1 MKLSASRATYHLA
14 VMGIVMLLVP
24 GASFAAA
31 QTEVSVVTSL
41 LDKLYTPLNAF
52 ATSLAP
58 SGVKLLVALMT
69 IHVVVAG
76 IQLASGT
83 TDLFELMLKG
93 MKLSLIGSCALAAI
107 QPQPFLGMMTGIG
120 GSITLPTAIMTGMY
134 KLMQMASTA
143 GTSTAAATAGSNWI
157 HLGTLQANGGAAGT
171 AMFSAIFDGI
181 FATLGKLLDLPIFG
195 DDATVWERIWSTIN
209 GSALASLIYWAGSI
223 FMYLLACGVLVME
236 LIGADLTIKF
246 AIAFTP
252 LMVPWI
258 LFRPMEFLFNAW
270 LRSIIIGSL
279 AFVVG
284 ILMLS
289 GFSAFAVEAANL
301 IQAQAATVSTYGGY
315 KMAITFLPVFLGSFI
330 FFLLTPKAMNIA
342 QGLISGSGTDG
353 ISIHA
358 FRMAASAASAVST
371 APNQARKEIAGRAAN
386 AVNTGK
392 SIAQKAG
399 GAVAGG
405 VRAASTI
412 GAAALSAGSQAYK
425 TAPGGVAAKGA
436 AMARA
441 GLAGGGRAAAGAA
454 ISGSK
459 QLAGKVG
466 SAFTAKSPGEQAVAG
481 VAAKQGLKLSPE
493 QYNSAASHANQVYA
507 DSRALGVGKE
517 VSMGAANRAAK
528 SSLDAIPKP
537 PAPAQVLAP
546 AQASSGGVGGG
557 ASDVSSTASNSPKA
571 ANGFPTAE
579 PLPEPPPAWKSPPSQ

>member
-1 MKLSASRATYHLA
+1 MA
-14 VMGIVMLLVP
+14 IVMLLVP

-58 SGVKLLVALMT
+58 SGVRLLVALMT
-69 IHVVVAG
+69 IHVAVAG

-93 MKLSLIGSCALAAI
+93 MKLSLIGSCAFAAI

-120 GSITLPTAIMTGMY
+120 GSITVPTAIMTGMY
-134 KLMQMASTA
+134 KLMQVASTA
-143 GTSTAAATAGSNWI
+143 GTSSAAAGSNWI
-157 HLGTLQANGGAAGT
+157 HLGSLQANGGAAGT

-181 FATLGKLLDLPIFG
+181 FSTLDKLINIPIFG
-195 DDATVWERIWSTIN
+195 DDATVWEKIWSTIN

-223 FMYLLACGVLVME
+223 FMFLLACGVLVME

-270 LRSIIIGSL
+270 LKSIIIGSL

-301 IQAQAATVSTYGGY
+301 IQAQAASASTYGGY
-315 KMAITFLPVFLGSFI
+315 KMAMTFLPVFLGSFI

-392 SIAQKAG
+392 SIAQNAG

-405 VRAASTI
+405 VRAASAI
-412 GAAALSAGSQAYK
+412 GAAATSAGSQAYK
-425 TAPGGVAAKGA
+425 AAPGGVAAKSV

-441 GLAGGGRAAAGAA
+441 GLGGARRAAAGAA

-466 SAFTAKSPGEQAVAG
+466 SAFSAKSPGEQAVAG

-537 PAPAQVLAP
+537 PAQPPAQP
-546 AQASSGGVGGG
+546 PSGGGGGG
-557 ASDVSSTASNSPKA
+557 AGDVSSTASNSPKA

-579 PLPEPPPAWKSPPSQ
+579 QLPEPPPAWKNPPSQ